1 MGRGGTLFYQAYVIS
16 LTGLHESGTY
26 AAGYTALLVS
36 SLEMGRGGTLFYQA
50 YLISLTGLHE
60 SATHA
65 AG

>member
-1 MGRGGTLFYQAYVIS
+1 MRKDQVPLRS
-16 LTGLHESGTY
+16 LAGLHESGTH

-36 SLEMGRGGTLFYQA
+36 SLEIGHVGTLFYQA

-60 SATHA
+60 SGTHA